1 MSQVLRKFPQPKR
14 KPETLAEAL
23 QNLGVAVENFK
34 RVILGEV
41 RYYRRSVRK
50 MFDADQRR
58 LRMEKPLRDYL
69 EPIHR
74 RMDREGVPLDE
85 RSVILGKKRW
95 PKQYKAGLKRFWGI
109 DIEWVSGHV

>member
-1 MSQVLRKFPQPKR
+1 MSQVLQNPLKPRGKPKLSL
-14 KPETLAEAL
+14 KDKLHYL
-23 QNLGVAVENFK
+23 K
-34 RVILGEV
+34 RDI
-41 RYYRRSVRK
+41 RK
-50 MFDADQRR
+50 MFDEDQRR
-58 LRMEKPLRDYL
+58 LRIEKPLRDYL

-109 DIEWVSGHV
+109 DIEWVDGHV